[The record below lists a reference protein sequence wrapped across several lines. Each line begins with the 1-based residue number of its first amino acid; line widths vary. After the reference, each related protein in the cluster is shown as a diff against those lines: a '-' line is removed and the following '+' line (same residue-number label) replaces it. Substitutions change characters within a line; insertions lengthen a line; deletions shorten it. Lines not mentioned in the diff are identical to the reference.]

1 MVCCDCSWMFS
12 DWQAMLRPE
21 RLLMLPMWG
30 QRSDCR
36 KKMPLAAS
44 WAPCPQHSPIDEA
57 SRRTGG
63 VDNLGGYA
71 LGRTYCLAGTYC
83 APFLR
88 NLSPRVAPLFA
99 LLHHP
104 LLCAVHLRLSTYC
117 SRKLMSLLLLLLLA
131 LLSNTAAV
139 CVSFCLGAD
148 LSDHL
153 LVRRGISTP
162 RRI

>member
-1 MVCCDCSWMFS
+1 
-12 DWQAMLRPE
+12 
-21 RLLMLPMWG
+21 
-30 QRSDCR
+30 
-36 KKMPLAAS
+36 MPLAAS

-88 NLSPRVAPLFA
+88 NLSPRTAPLFA

-104 LLCAVHLRLSTYC
+104 LLCAIHLRLSTYC
-117 SRKLMSLLLLLLLA
+117 SRKLVSLLLMLLLA

-139 CVSFCLGAD
+139 CVSFCFVQTSLVTFACTPRYFHPTAD
-148 LSDHL
+148 LILPTCETSQ
-153 LVRRGISTP
+153 SN
-162 RRI
+162 